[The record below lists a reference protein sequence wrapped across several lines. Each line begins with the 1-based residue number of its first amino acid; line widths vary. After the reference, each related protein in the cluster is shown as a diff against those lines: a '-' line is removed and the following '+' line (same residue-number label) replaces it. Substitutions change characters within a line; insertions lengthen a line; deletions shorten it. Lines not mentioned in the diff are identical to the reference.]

1 MITALVTK
9 EKMDKWK
16 RYFEKYASSMRPN
29 RKTGREIDE
38 YFRAK
43 YPYQVLDS
51 GEFCAV
57 VEENVMANEY
67 FREKVPPGMRPQI
80 KSYMVGDVYVGIDIE
95 SGEFHIE
102 CGEIEKAAPIF
113 DDLFLY
119 RGLDENDLKNFV
131 MVGQFLELAEEND
144 SIDIFIKEYKK
155 RGRK

>member
-102 CGEIEKAAPIF
+102 CGDKAQLPLHVGPAQQAHGRRMLFIRRLAPQ
-113 DDLFLY
+113 LQ
-119 RGLDENDLKNFV
+119 GLHGGEAGL
-131 MVGQFLELAEEND
+131 
-144 SIDIFIKEYKK
+144 
-155 RGRK
+155 

>member
-43 YPYQVLDS
+43 YPYQGLDS

-119 RGLDENDLKNFV
+119 RGLEENDLKNLV
-131 MVGQFLELAEEND
+131 SVGQFLELAEENN
-144 SIDIFIKEYKK
+144 SIDMFIKE
-155 RGRK
+155 

>member
-1 MITALVTK
+1 MITALVSK

-16 RYFEKYASSMRPN
+16 CYFEQYASSMRPN

-67 FREKVPPGMRPQI
+67 FREKLPPGMRPQI
-80 KSYMVGDVYVGIDIE
+80 KAYTVGNMYVGIDIE

-119 RGLDENDLKNFV
+119 RGLDENDLKNLV
-131 MVGQFLELAEEND
+131 LVGQFLELAEENN
-144 SIDIFIKEYKK
+144 SIDMFIKE
-155 RGRK
+155 

>member
-1 MITALVTK
+1 MITALVPK

-16 RYFEKYASSMRPN
+16 HYFEKYALSMRPN
-29 RKTGREIDE
+29 RKSGREIDE

-67 FREKVPPGMRPQI
+67 FREKLLPGMRPQI
-80 KSYMVGDVYVGIDIE
+80 KAYTIGDVYVGIDIG

-102 CGEIEKAAPIF
+102 CEEIEKATPIF
-113 DDLFLY
+113 DDLFFY

-131 MVGQFLELAEEND
+131 MVGQFLEIAEENN
-144 SIDIFIKEYKK
+144 SIDMFIKE
-155 RGRK
+155 